1 LKVDTGDGYTTDLS
15 GFNITY
21 SSSDPTTA
29 TIDETGKI
37 TIVGGGY
44 TTIKAVSQETETFAA
59 DSTWYELRVR
69 PADPNVSISEG
80 AYFTGQ
86 KLTLTRIGLS
96 GNMYY
101 SYGSKETSERTAY
114 TGEISL
120 PAGVYDFYPYTRCGT
135 DEKNIWSYGNAHR
148 MLYVYDQPTIS
159 KDAGTYEGDIEV
171 EITNLP
177 EGDSYVPT
185 VYYYFDDDEGNAKV
199 YNAGDKIAVRESTKL
214 NVYLYV
220 EGDSGKTH
228 KTEVIERQY
237 VIKDI
242 PLALTDDDFHN
253 HWATYYNNNGNV
265 ALPEDKTIG
274 AYIASGVG
282 ENSVTVTQ
290 IKSIPKGVPV
300 FLNNETTTTTG
311 NTDVTNNMLRH
322 ADEDIAVSAIN
333 GMVYGLYNGMMKRV
347 HGTISAG
354 KNYLLIPVA
363 TQPAGAPQLTIV
375 IDGEESVTSVNNVKN
390 KNAEVAG
397 QYYDLTGRK
406 LQQEPSKNGI
416 YLKNGRKVIVNHN
429 RKY

>member
-1 LKVDTGDGYTTDLS
+1 
-15 GFNITY
+15 
-21 SSSDPTTA
+21 
-29 TIDETGKI
+29 
-37 TIVGGGY
+37 
-44 TTIKAVSQETETFAA
+44 
-59 DSTWYELRVR
+59 
-69 PADPNVSISEG
+69 
-80 AYFTGQ
+80 
-86 KLTLTRIGLS
+86 
-96 GNMYY
+96 
-101 SYGSKETSERTAY
+101 
-114 TGEISL
+114 
-120 PAGVYDFYPYTRCGT
+120 
-135 DEKNIWSYGNAHR
+135 

-220 EGDSGKTH
+220 KGDSGKTH

-237 VIKDI
+237 EIKDI
-242 PLALTDDDFHN
+242 PLAVTDDDFHN